1 MLNWPMHVYI
11 DLAITWVLFIAIFPI
26 TFVWYR
32 QAWRI
37 AVNRDFT
44 GVALKRGVPPPNPE
58 KFAPFVMVLNLICGT
73 ILLGVVIGVATASL
87 TKDEWTA
94 MAGSTIWVKLILNWV
109 MARHAHLS
117 AAKPKKNKESQ

>member
-58 KFAPFVMVLNLICGT
+58 KFAPGVMVLNLICGT

-117 AAKPKKNKESQ
+117 AAKPKKNKEIQ